1 MNPFVNF
8 LTELGFT
15 DVRQTRSDGVELF
28 VAETL
33 KAAKKNLRSKSIK
46 FQLVDK
52 HTTAN
57 ATVHDYYAIQD
68 RRTIGRVSLTS
79 YTTHSIIN
87 LKNLESQK

>member
-1 MNPFVNF
+1 MNLFVNF
-8 LTELGFT
+8 LLDLGFT
-15 DVRQTRSDGVELF
+15 DVRQTRTDGVELF
-28 VAETL
+28 VAETM
-33 KAAKKNLRSKSIK
+33 KAAKKKLRSKTIK

-57 ATVHDYYAIQD
+57 STVHDYYAIKD

-87 LKNLESQK
+87 LKNLESK